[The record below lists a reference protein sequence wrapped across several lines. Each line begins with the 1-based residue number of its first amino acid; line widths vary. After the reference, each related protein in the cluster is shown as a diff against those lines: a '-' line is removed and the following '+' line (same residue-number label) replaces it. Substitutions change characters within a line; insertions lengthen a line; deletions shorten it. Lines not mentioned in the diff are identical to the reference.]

1 MKDKDNYVNFHNG
14 QDLFIGPPYDVFI
27 NPDDTMDF
35 SEFVNSLN
43 FNDTYKNTTQQH
55 PIELKKPSE
64 IKQYLDKFIIG
75 QEDAKKTISVAI
87 YNHYKKINYMI
98 QNPDKEKIEKSNILL
113 LGPTGCGKTEIA
125 RTIARFLNVPFA
137 ICDCTTITAAGYV
150 GDDVENILLRL
161 IQSANEDISLA
172 EHGIIFIDEIDK
184 IAKKGP
190 NVSITRDVSGECVQ
204 QALLKIIEGTISRV
218 PCSGGRK
225 HPLGDCYEIDTSNIL
240 FICGGAFD
248 GIEDIINDKQESE
261 NMQIKGF
268 VDNSLQENRNN
279 SNNEDDNIIDYS
291 KIEPEHLIRYG
302 LIPEFVGRLPIIT
315 YVQPLDIKALK
326 RILVEPE
333 NAIIKQYMNLL
344 SLENVSLQFTDGAIS
359 EIAKIAYDRQVG
371 ARGLRG
377 IIEKTMNNI
386 MFEAPDIDDLSEI
399 IIDKSVITQNRK
411 PRMIK
416 RKKMI
421 AG

>member
-1 MKDKDNYVNFHNG
+1 MQNKDNNINPHDG
-14 QDLFIGPPYDVFI
+14 QSLFIGPPYDVFI

-35 SEFVNSLN
+35 SEFLDSIN
-43 FNDTYKNTTQQH
+43 FTDTYNKTTEQH

-137 ICDCTTITAAGYV
+137 ICDCNSLTAAGYV

-161 IQSANEDISLA
+161 IQSANEDIRLA

-184 IAKKGP
+184 IAKKGQ

-225 HPLGDCYEIDTSNIL
+225 NPREECYEIDTSNIL

-248 GIEDIINDKQESE
+248 GIENILNNKQKSK
-261 NMQIKGF
+261 NIQIKGF
-268 VDNSLQENRNN
+268 IDDSLQENKNN
-279 SNNEDDNIIDYS
+279 SKDEDDDIIDYS
-291 KIEPEHLIRYG
+291 NIEPEHLIQYG

-333 NAIIKQYMNLL
+333 NAIIKQYINLL
-344 SLENVSLQFTDGAIS
+344 SLDNVSLQFTDGAIL

-377 IIEKTMNNI
+377 IIEKIMNDI
-386 MFEAPDIDDLSEI
+386 MFEAPDIKDLSEI
-399 IIDKSVITQNRK
+399 IIDKSVISQNRK

-416 RKKMI
+416 RKKLI